1 MKLQIEQPFV
11 EALADEFPALWVF
24 RHCSVFCGMD
34 MERAA

>member
-11 EALADEFPALWVF
+11 EALADELPALWVF
-24 RHCSVFCGMD
+24 RRCSVFRGMD

>member
-11 EALADEFPALWVF
+11 EAMAEEFPTLAVF
-24 RHCSVFCGMD
+24 KRCSVFCGMD